1 MDGKLS
7 EILENQLGINDITAI
22 SEYILLHGN
31 EIGDLL
37 QDLQNCSTNYLKNA
51 GWALMHVAKKD
62 VSAIFPYRKTCY
74 KAVLQY
80 QDERILRNLLF
91 VANALFGISTDEEKR
106 AHFELY
112 DRCIVI
118 VTSELYAPGTRSNAL
133 SILEQFCKIEPE
145 LSQEI
150 TIIINAIMDY
160 ASAGLKSKAQK
171 VLKSINQHQNETR

>member
-1 MDGKLS
+1 MNKELS
-7 EILENQLGINDITAI
+7 EILENKLGINEITAV
-22 SEYILLHGN
+22 SEYLLQHEDG
-31 EIGDLL
+31 IDDLL
-37 QDLQNCSTNYLKNA
+37 KGLENCSANYLKNA

-62 VSAIFPYRKTCY
+62 VSVIFPNRKICY
-74 KAVLQY
+74 EAVLQY
-80 QDERILRNLLF
+80 RDERILRNLLF
-91 VANALFGISTDEEKR
+91 VANALFDISTDEEKR

-112 DRCIVI
+112 DRCIAI

-150 TIIINAIMDY
+150 IIIINAIMDY

-171 VLKSINQHQNETR
+171 VLKSLNR

>member
-22 SEYILLHGN
+22 SEYLLLHGN
-31 EIGDLL
+31 EIGDLM
-37 QDLQNCSTNYLKNA
+37 QGLQNYSTNYLKNA

-62 VSAIFPYRKTCY
+62 VSIIFPYRKICY
-74 KAVLQY
+74 EAVLQY

-112 DRCIVI
+112 DRCIAI

-150 TIIINAIMDY
+150 TIIVKAIVDF
-160 ASAGLKSKAQK
+160 ASAGLKNKAQK
-171 VLKSINQHQNETR
+171 VLKSLNR

>member
-22 SEYILLHGN
+22 SEYLLLHEN
-31 EIGDLL
+31 EIGNLL
-37 QDLQNCSTNYLKNA
+37 QGLQNCSTNYLKNA
-51 GWALMHVAKKD
+51 GWALMHVTKRD
-62 VSAIFPYRKTCY
+62 VSVIFPYRQTCY
-74 KAVLQY
+74 EAVLQY

-91 VANALFGISTDEEKR
+91 VANALFSISSDDEKR

-112 DRCIVI
+112 DRCIAI

-150 TIIINAIMDY
+150 TIIVNAIMDY

-171 VLKSINQHQNETR
+171 VLNSLNR

>member
-22 SEYILLHGN
+22 NEYLLLHGN
-31 EIGDLL
+31 EIGDLM
-37 QDLQNCSTNYLKNA
+37 QGLQNCSANYLKNA

-62 VSAIFPYRKTCY
+62 ISVIFPYRQICY
-74 KAVLQY
+74 EAVLQY

-112 DRCIVI
+112 DRCIAI

-150 TIIINAIMDY
+150 IIIINAIMDY

-171 VLKSINQHQNETR
+171 VLKSLNR

>member
-1 MDGKLS
+1 MNKELS
-7 EILENQLGINDITAI
+7 EILENQLGINEITAV
-22 SEYILLHGN
+22 SEYLLQHGN
-31 EIGDLL
+31 EIDDLL
-37 QDLQNCSTNYLKNA
+37 KDLENCSVNYLKNT

-62 VSAIFPYRKTCY
+62 VSVIFPYRKICY
-74 KAVLQY
+74 EAAMQY

-91 VANALFGISTDEEKR
+91 VANALFSISSDDEKR

-112 DRCIVI
+112 DRCIAI

-150 TIIINAIMDY
+150 TIIVNAIMDY

-171 VLKSINQHQNETR
+171 VLNSLNR